1 MLPTTP
7 REAARQR
14 GGKAVVGSPG
24 RSSPGR
30 GALPLYSAHIPP
42 AIPGGGPP
50 VTYEKKARHPMV
62 LTAPR
67 TASAALALGCTAVT
81 ALALS
86 PVAAAAEPVTVPV
99 HCVIPLEQPTVDGPQ
114 QITLEGPAAAVRPG
128 DKVRIKVTLGG
139 SPATSPLPFPGTP
152 LTPSIQ
158 LVLSGGASGELTLQ
172 GPKMRVDIPGT
183 PAQIVV
189 PPYEGEITVPLDA
202 ESDILIAPG
211 KMVTSTAIFGD
222 QITSCFP
229 TAPAPP
235 AMTLKVATQ
244 APPDV
249 PSGASTVARPSS
261 ATTDVTAAQTP
272 TQRVESPAA
281 DAAAIAREAAL
292 REAQAPIDADGDD
305 GPSGARIFAIVA
317 GCLILVT
324 AAITMLYSW
333 RRHDD
338 LD

>member
-1 MLPTTP
+1 M
-7 REAARQR
+7 A
-14 GGKAVVGSPG
+14 
-24 RSSPGR
+24 
-30 GALPLYSAHIPP
+30 
-42 AIPGGGPP
+42 
-50 VTYEKKARHPMV
+50 

-67 TASAALALGCTAVT
+67 TASAALALGCTAVA
-81 ALALS
+81 ALALA
-86 PVAAAAEPVTVPV
+86 PVASAGEPLTVPV
-99 HCVIPLEQPTVDGPQ
+99 HCVIPLEQPAVDGPQ
-114 QITLEGPAAAVRPG
+114 RIALDGPTGAVRPG
-128 DKVRIKVTLGG
+128 DKVKIKVTLGG

-202 ESDILIAPG
+202 TGDIAIAPG

-222 QITSCFP
+222 QITTCFP
-229 TAPAPP
+229 TTPAPP
-235 AMTLKVATQ
+235 AMTLKVAAQ
-244 APPDV
+244 APLAAS
-249 PSGASTVARPSS
+249 SGAPTTAGQP
-261 ATTDVTAAQTP
+261 ATTAAAQTP
-272 TQRVESPAA
+272 TQRVESPAP

-292 REAQAPIDADGDD
+292 REAQQPIDSGDD
-305 GPSGARIFAIVA
+305 DGLGGGTIFAIVA
-317 GCLILVT
+317 GALILVM
-324 AAITMLYSW
+324 AVITMLYSW